1 MPQACNNCL
10 TDKIY
15 IMEKLIIITFRD
27 AKNATGGLNRLLDLD
42 QLGDITLYNYAKIQK
57 KGNNQF
63 DLQEHKGP
71 DVSDLPFAGLLA
83 GSMIG
88 LMAGPVGM
96 VLGMF
101 TGAMVGG
108 ADADDTIDF
117 DDEVLDKVKDKL
129 TVGDIAIV

>member
-1 MPQACNNCL
+1 
-10 TDKIY
+10 
-15 IMEKLIIITFRD
+15 MEKLMIITFRD

-57 KGNNQF
+57 KGNKQF

-108 ADADDTIDF
+108 GGCDLRVAA
-117 DDEVLDKVKDKL
+117 DEVLDKVKEKRPWVIL
-129 TVGDIAIV
+129 LLYWIWKKMMRYW